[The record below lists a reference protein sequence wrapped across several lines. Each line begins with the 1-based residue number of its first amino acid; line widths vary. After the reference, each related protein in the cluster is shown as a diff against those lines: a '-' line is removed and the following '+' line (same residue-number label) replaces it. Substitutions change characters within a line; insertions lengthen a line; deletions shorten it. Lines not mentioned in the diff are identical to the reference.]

1 MRHRGVTHSWGISGR
16 AFGQSPLSYLK
27 PRKRSG
33 THALPP
39 QKWSSRS
46 ILWGGGVTTGPLEW
60 KLASVDLP
68 EVQPDLGPSQ
78 GPPASGCLQE
88 VDPLWTSSSSWS
100 PHGRLGTPLGCAR
113 TPSASAHH
121 IAAPSPSHVC
131 ILSLSEPPTHTPT
144 HLLGQYMSLQ
154 VWSGVRNAQTRLHS
168 RPPRKVTVTSRKAR
182 PDQLK

>member
-1 MRHRGVTHSWGISGR
+1 MCRGAGGRRHVGSEGVRHRGVTHSWGISGG
-16 AFGQSPLSYLK
+16 AFGQSPLGYLK

-33 THALPP
+33 AHALPP
-39 QKWSSRS
+39 QKRSSRS
-46 ILWGGGVTTGPLEW
+46 ILWGGGVWVTTGPLEW

-113 TPSASAHH
+113 TPSASA
-121 IAAPSPSHVC
+121 APSPSHVC
-131 ILSLSEPPTHTPT
+131 ILSLSEPPPQHLPT
-144 HLLGQYMSLQ
+144 SWANTRPSRCGQGLEM
-154 VWSGVRNAQTRLHS
+154 
-168 RPPRKVTVTSRKAR
+168 PK
-182 PDQLK
+182 PDSIPGHPEG